1 MIIPGRKGI
10 VEGAKNIG
18 KFVRSVTPWEERK
31 EALDKAEVPSLPF
44 EEEEVEETIQEQPT
58 TPTGVIPRDTPLEG
72 EELGPDDELNFQTI

>member
-44 EEEEVEETIQEQPT
+44 EEEVTEEAVEETVQEQPA
-58 TPTGVIPRDTPLEG
+58 TPTGVIPRDTPLE
-72 EELGPDDELNFQTI
+72 